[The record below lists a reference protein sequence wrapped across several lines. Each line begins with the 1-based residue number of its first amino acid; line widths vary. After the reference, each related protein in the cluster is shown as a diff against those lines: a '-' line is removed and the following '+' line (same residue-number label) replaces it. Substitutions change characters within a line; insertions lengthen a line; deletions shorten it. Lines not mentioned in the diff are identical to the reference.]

1 MKALRFHAAKDLR
14 IEDIEAPAAPGPGQ
28 VLIRNTFCGICG
40 TDLHEYAYGP
50 IFIPT
55 EPHPFTG
62 AHGPQVLGH
71 EFGGVV
77 QAVGDGVGHVAP
89 GDRVSV
95 QPLIMPRAGDYYAD
109 RGLFHLSADLALAG
123 LSWHSGGMAQQ
134 ALLNDYNVVK
144 IPDALPD
151 EAAALIEPAAV
162 AVYACDRGGVF
173 AGASVL
179 VTGAGPIGVLT
190 LLAARAAG
198 ATRLFVSDPNE
209 TRLQLVRDM
218 LPEVVALNPATTDI
232 GDAIRAATEGGV
244 GCDVA
249 IECVGNEHALKS
261 CLDAVRKQG
270 VVVQTGLH
278 PHDNPLDWFAV
289 TFKDVDIRGSWAYPT
304 HYWPRVAQMIASG
317 ALPAEKVITKRIGL
331 DEAVG
336 EGFDALLDPAGTQLK
351 ILIDLSRLDRLPS
364 AFRRRR
370 GPGGLPPG
378 PPRVS

>member
-14 IEDIEAPAAPGPGQ
+14 IEDIDAPSAPGPGQ

-50 IFIPT
+50 IFVPK

-62 AHGPQVLGH
+62 ASGAQVLGH

-77 QAVGDGVGHVAP
+77 EAVGDGVSHVAP

-95 QPLIMPRAGDYYAD
+95 QPLIMPRAGDYYAE
-109 RGLFHLSADLALAG
+109 RGLFHLSDNLALAG
-123 LSWHSGGMAQQ
+123 LSWHSGGMAQM
-134 ALLNDYNVVK
+134 ALLNDYNVVP
-144 IPDALPD
+144 IPDDLPD
-151 EAAALIEPAAV
+151 EAVALIEPAAV

-173 AGASVL
+173 AGSSVL

-190 LLAARAAG
+190 LMAARAAG
-198 ATRLFVSDPNE
+198 AVRLFVSDPNE
-209 TRLQLVRDM
+209 TRLALVRDL
-218 LPEVVALNPATTDI
+218 LPDVQTLNPTQTGI
-232 GDAIRAATEGGV
+232 GDAVRAATEGGV

-249 IECVGNEHALKS
+249 IECVGNEHALKA

-304 HYWPRVAQMIASG
+304 HYWPRVAAMIASG
-317 ALPAEKVITKRIGL
+317 ALPAAKVVTRRIGL
-331 DEAVG
+331 DEAIT
-336 EGFDALLDPAGTQLK
+336 EGFDQLLDPAGTQLK
-351 ILIDLSRLDRLPS
+351 ILIDLSR
-364 AFRRRR
+364 
-370 GPGGLPPG
+370 
-378 PPRVS
+378 

>member
-151 EAAALIEPAAV
+151 QAAALIEPAAV

-232 GDAIRAATEGGV
+232 GDAIRAATERGV

-351 ILIDLSRLDRLPS
+351 ILIDLSR
-364 AFRRRR
+364 
-370 GPGGLPPG
+370 
-378 PPRVS
+378 

>member
-1 MKALRFHAAKDLR
+1 MKALRFYAAKDLR
-14 IEDIEAPAAPGPGQ
+14 LEDIPDPAAPGPGE
-28 VLIRNTFCGICG
+28 VLIRNTYCGICG

-50 IFIPT
+50 IFIPK

-62 AHGPQVLGH
+62 ASGPQILGH

-77 QAVGDGVGHVAP
+77 EAIGEGVRHVAP

-95 QPLIMPRAGDYYAD
+95 QPLIMPRRGDFYSD
-109 RGLFHLSADLALAG
+109 RGLFHLSDQLALAG

-151 EAAALIEPAAV
+151 EAVALIEPAAV

-173 AGASVL
+173 AGSSVL

-190 LLAARAAG
+190 LMAARAAG

-209 TRLQLVRDM
+209 TRLKLISDLM
-218 LPEVVALNPATTDI
+218 PEVTVLNPTKTNI
-232 GDAIRAATEGGV
+232 GDMIREGTEGGV
-244 GCDVA
+244 GCDIA
-249 IECVGNEHALKS
+249 IECVGNEHALKA

-270 VVVQTGLH
+270 MVVQTGLH

-304 HYWPRVAQMIASG
+304 HYWPRVADMIASG
-317 ALPAEKVITKRIGL
+317 ALPAMKVVTRQIQL
-331 DEAVG
+331 DEAVT
-336 EGFDALLDPAGTQLK
+336 EGFDTLLDPAGTHLK
-351 ILIDLSRLDRLPS
+351 ILINLTD
-364 AFRRRR
+364 
-370 GPGGLPPG
+370 
-378 PPRVS
+378 